1 MPKEL
6 IPSFLFYCFVNGITP
21 GPANLSSLS
30 ASMNYGKRRALNQ
43 WRGLFTGFLVDA
55 MLAAAFCVLLGQAVG
70 EHIRFLTYIGA
81 AYIVWLA
88 VHIFLSREDSSEA
101 DDKNCNF
108 WTGLLVQLT
117 NAKVILFCVTALSS
131 YVRVYTDSIP
141 ALFLTA
147 CFLPFTGPVC
157 NLAWLFAGASL
168 RTVFLRHR
176 RLINTV
182 MAASLLLCAANLV
195 LHQ

>member
-1 MPKEL
+1 M
-6 IPSFLFYCFVNGITP
+6 
-21 GPANLSSLS
+21 
-30 ASMNYGKRRALNQ
+30 
-43 WRGLFTGFLVDA
+43 
-55 MLAAAFCVLLGQAVG
+55 
-70 EHIRFLTYIGA
+70 
-81 AYIVWLA
+81 
-88 VHIFLSREDSSEA
+88 
-101 DDKNCNF
+101 
-108 WTGLLVQLT
+108 
-117 NAKVILFCVTALSS
+117 ILFCVTALSS

>member
-6 IPSFLFYCFVNGITP
+6 IPSFLFYCFVNGIPP

-30 ASMNYGKRRALNQ
+30 ASMNYGKCRALNQ

-88 VHIFLSREDSSEA
+88 VHIFLS
-101 DDKNCNF
+101 
-108 WTGLLVQLT
+108 
-117 NAKVILFCVTALSS
+117 
-131 YVRVYTDSIP
+131 
-141 ALFLTA
+141 
-147 CFLPFTGPVC
+147 CF
-157 NLAWLFAGASL
+157 N
-168 RTVFLRHR
+168 
-176 RLINTV
+176 
-182 MAASLLLCAANLV
+182 
-195 LHQ
+195 